1 MWQQKASRELIP
13 ANKALQKTEKESKV
27 PRERGTL
34 TRKATG
40 QRPAEEVTMAKSH
53 TPATEAQTK
62 PAEGAHAHKAVPHA
76 WPAWVLIRI
85 LTQTGD

>member
-1 MWQQKASRELIP
+1 MEDGS
-13 ANKALQKTEKESKV
+13 NV

-34 TRKATG
+34 ARKK
-40 QRPAEEVTMAKSH
+40 QVRRPAEEVTMAKSH
-53 TPATEAQTK
+53 TPATEAKTE

-76 WPAWVLIRI
+76 RPAWALIRI